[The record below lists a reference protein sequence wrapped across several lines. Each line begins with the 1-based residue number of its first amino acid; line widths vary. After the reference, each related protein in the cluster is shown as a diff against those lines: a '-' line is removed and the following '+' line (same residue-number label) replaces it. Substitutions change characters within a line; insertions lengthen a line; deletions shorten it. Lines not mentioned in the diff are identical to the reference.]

1 MLIHHSALVKPGVSN
16 QRIPGKWGRESAIGT
31 PDLGRGRLYVHP
43 VEEQWM
49 KNSVYRTD
57 ESKSRE
63 ILGYTQPGD
72 LLASAYLY
80 NFKLLTVKLFVYCD
94 RSSFMGLSKWRQP
107 TDLFKSTTDP
117 PKSQERDRAGKEFWM
132 EPRKKSDFCA
142 PNQNTTCSC
151 LPIDTLCLEILLCGW
166 ASGQASPLI
175 NKRRYRYRWLYRHRY
190 RYRYDYRWLQQ
201 SAFPA
206 AFCMEHNLNIH

>member
-132 EPRKKSDFCA
+132 EPRKNFFWFLCAKSEYDLQLS
-142 PNQNTTCSC
+142 PNRYVVSR
-151 LPIDTLCLEILLCGW
+151 DTFVWVGIRP
-166 ASGQASPLI
+166 S
-175 NKRRYRYRWLYRHRY
+175 
-190 RYRYDYRWLQQ
+190 Q
-201 SAFPA
+201 SADKQTQIQIPMA
-206 AFCMEHNLNIH
+206 IQTQI